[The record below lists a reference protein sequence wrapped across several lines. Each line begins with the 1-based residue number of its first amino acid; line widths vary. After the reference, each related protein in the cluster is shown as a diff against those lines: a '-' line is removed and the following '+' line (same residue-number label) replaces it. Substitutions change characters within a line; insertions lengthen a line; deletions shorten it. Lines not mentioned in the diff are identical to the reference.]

1 MAAGPALQGPLNSL
15 NVSCSPNNRR
25 ESICSSVAG
34 CETASG
40 GLKHKK
46 FNEYTFDHP
55 TIHLV
60 AAGPALW
67 GG

>member
-1 MAAGPALQGPLNSL
+1 MYTVGPVSLLARALQ
-15 NVSCSPNNRR
+15 PNNRR
-25 ESICSSVAG
+25 ESICGSVAG
-34 CETASG
+34 CEIASG